1 MPLDL
6 PPAIIRA
13 ANTMGQTEPW
23 LALLDIYLPGGE
35 RLSLANNNEDVN
47 FGGVLYSAF
56 AFNYEQQK
64 QSGKG
69 ELPTVTISVSNV
81 SRVIQAYLEQ
91 YDGGVGSEVILT
103 IINHGHLAEDYAELT
118 TTMTVLGAKANA
130 KWVVFTLGAAN
141 PLNKRFPNWQYIA
154 LHCRFRYQGPHCGYA
169 GALTT
174 CARTLDDCRAHSNST
189 RFGGHPGLD
198 GRGIRVI

>member
-13 ANTMGQTEPW
+13 ANTMDQTEPW

-35 RLSLANNNEDVN
+35 RLSLVNNNEDVT

-81 SRVIQAYLEQ
+81 SRVIQSYLEQ
-91 YDGGVGSEVILT
+91 YDGGVGSDVTL
-103 IINHGHLAEDYAELT
+103 IIVNNAHLAEDYAELT

-130 KWVVFTLGAAN
+130 QWVTFTLGAAN

-154 LHCRFRYQGPHCGYA
+154 LHCRFRYKGPHCGYA

-174 CARTLDDCRAHSNST
+174 CARTLDDCRAHSNSA

-198 GRGIRVI
+198 GRGVRVI

>member
-35 RLSLANNNEDVN
+35 RLSLVNNNEDVT

-64 QSGKG
+64 QSSKG

-103 IINHGHLAEDYAELT
+103 IINHGHLTEDYAELT

-130 KWVVFTLGAAN
+130 QWVTFTLGAAN
-141 PLNKRFPNWQYIA
+141 PLNKRFPNWQYIS
-154 LHCRFRYQGPHCGYA
+154 LHCRFRFKGPHCAYA
-169 GALTT
+169 GGATT
-174 CARTLDDCRAHSNST
+174 CAHTLDDCQARWNSR